1 MSTDLLN
8 KVLRVGEGRA
18 MKGMQQKAARITAL
32 EPEMEKLSDDELA
45 AKTPWFRERLANGET
60 IDDILIE
67 AFAVVR
73 EVGRRVLGMRLF
85 DVQLIGAMTL
95 NEGRVAEMKTGE
107 GKTFAG
113 VPAVYLNALTGR
125 GVHVVTVNDY
135 LAGRDAEWMRPLY
148 DKLGISVG
156 VIQSMMPEDQRRAAY
171 AADATYGTN
180 AEFGFDYLRDNM
192 AVRLADCVQ
201 RGHYFCIVDEVD
213 SILIDEA
220 RTPLIIS
227 GVPEA
232 ATDTYY
238 RFARIMPTLVAAD
251 RERYEK
257 LGDDALR
264 EALISQVS
272 TRSSD
277 LAERAR
283 AAGLEVPAK
292 PSAAEI
298 VEAVEGDFERLVSED
313 LLPRVHPEFDSKL
326 AGARMDVLAGRWNGR
341 FSREHLL
348 EAVIGDYDVD
358 EKHRAAS
365 PTLSG
370 VRKVEKAL
378 GIENLYL
385 DVNGNLVNHFIQ
397 ALKAHSLYRKDKEYI
412 VRDGELLIVDEFTG
426 RVLEGRRYSEGLH
439 QALEAKEGLRIRE
452 ENQTLATI
460 TLQNY
465 FRMYEKLSGMTGTAA
480 TEANEFAKI
489 YETDVTSIPTHRPMV
504 RIDEND
510 FIFKTKDAKFRA
522 VAEEIAQA
530 HERGQPVL
538 VGTISVEISEMLSG
552 MLTRRG
558 IPHNVLNAKNHAREA
573 EIILGAGQQG
583 AVTIATNMAGRGVD
597 IKLGEGVADLGGLYI
612 VGTERHESRRID
624 NQLRGRAGRQGDP
637 GRSRFFLSAEDDLIR
652 IFSGDRI
659 YRILDR
665 LGPGDDL
672 PIEAKMLSKTVE
684 GAQKKVEEQNFNIR
698 KRVLDYDDVLNKQ
711 REVIYAERRR
721 VLEGEDL
728 SEQARDWIAETLVEV
743 VDQFGDEDSLPAD
756 WDMPALFTA
765 LHAYYPLGLSLADL
779 QGELEHPEDPLTRED
794 LLDRL
799 EDDVMDAYTRREE
812 ELGADLVR
820 DLERWVLLQLIDQHW
835 REHRYNM
842 DYLREG
848 IHLRALGQKDPLSE
862 YRLEGHTMFDE
873 MMGVVKGEFVRYMF
887 HIQVDRAPE
896 AEEQRVADVDYSYQ
910 SDPIQGFAGAASDD
924 GGEIMDAEY
933 ESEEAGPPVAVV
945 EQRVLTED
953 DKVGRNDPCPCG
965 SGKKYKRCHGA

>member
-1 MSTDLLN
+1 MIN
-8 KVLRVGEGRA
+8 KVLRVGEGRS
-18 MKGMQQKAARITAL
+18 MKRMHSRVGTINDL
-32 EPEMEKLSDDELA
+32 EPEVQKLGDDEIR
-45 AKTPWFRERLANGET
+45 AKTEEFRARVADGAELDDVLDEALAVAR
-60 IDDILIE
+60 E
-67 AFAVVR
+67 AGVR
-73 EVGRRVLGMRLF
+73 ALGLRMF
-85 DVQLIGAMTL
+85 DVQLIGSMTL
-95 NEGRVAEMKTGE
+95 HEGRVAEMKTGE
-107 GKTFAG
+107 GKTLAA
-113 VPAVYLNALTGR
+113 VPAVYLNTLLGR
-125 GVHVVTVNDY
+125 GVHLVTVNDY
-135 LAGRDAEWMRPLY
+135 LARRDAEWMKPIY
-148 DKLGISVG
+148 DLLGISVG
-156 VIQSMMPEDQRRAAY
+156 VIATMMPEAERRESY
-171 AADATYGTN
+171 AADVTYGTN

-192 AVRLADCVQ
+192 AVRFEDCVQ

-238 RFARIMPTLVAAD
+238 RFARIVPTLKKG
-251 RERYEK
+251 E
-257 LGDDALR
+257 
-264 EALISQVS
+264 
-272 TRSSD
+272 
-277 LAERAR
+277 
-283 AAGLEVPAK
+283 
-292 PSAAEI
+292 
-298 VEAVEGDFERLVSED
+298 
-313 LLPRVHPEFDSKL
+313 
-326 AGARMDVLAGRWNGR
+326 
-341 FSREHLL
+341 
-348 EAVIGDYDVD
+348 DYDVD

-365 PTLSG
+365 PTESG
-370 VRKVEKAL
+370 VDKVETAL

-385 DVNGNLVNHFIQ
+385 DVNGNLVNHLIQ
-397 ALKAHSLYRKDKEYI
+397 ALKAHALYRKDKEYI

-465 FRMYEKLSGMTGTAA
+465 FRMYEKLSGMTGTAS

-489 YETDVTSIPTHRPMV
+489 YEADVTSIPTHRPMIRV
-504 RIDEND
+504 DEND

-522 VAEEIAQA
+522 VVEEIVGA
-530 HERGQPVL
+530 HDRGQPVL

-558 IPHNVLNAKNHAREA
+558 VEHNVLNAKNHAREA
-573 EIILGAGQQG
+573 EIIRHAGEPG

-597 IKLGEGVADLGGLYI
+597 IKLGDGVADVGGLYI

-624 NQLRGRAGRQGDP
+624 NQLRGRSGRQGDP
-637 GRSRFFLSAEDDLIR
+637 GHSRFFLSAEDDLIR
-652 IFSGDRI
+652 IFAGDRI
-659 YRILDR
+659 YKILDR

-672 PIEAKMLSKTVE
+672 PIEAKMLTKTVE

-711 REVIYAERRR
+711 REVIYSERRR

-728 SEQARDWIAETLVEV
+728 GDQARDWIAETLVEV
-743 VDQFGDEDSLPAD
+743 VEQYGDEDSLPAD
-756 WDMPALFTA
+756 WDVEALFGA
-765 LHAYYPLGLSLADL
+765 LQGYYPVSFGPADIS
-779 QGELEHPEDPLTRED
+779 EDLEDEEDPLTRDE

-799 EDDVMDAYTRREE
+799 EDDAMDAYDARET
-812 ELGADLVR
+812 ELGAELVR

-835 REHRYNM
+835 REHLYNM

-862 YRLEGHTMFDE
+862 YRLEGHAMFDE
-873 MMGVVKGEFVRYMF
+873 MMGIVKAEFVRYMF

-896 AEEQRVADVDYSYQ
+896 AEEQRVAEVDYHHQ
-910 SDPIQGFAGAASDD
+910 ADPVQGFEGAA
-924 GGEIMDAEY
+924 AEALA
-933 ESEEAGPPVAVV
+933 EDPEMEPDEARGPPVAVV
-945 EQRVLTED
+945 EQRVLSED
-953 DKVGRNDPCPCG
+953 QKVGRNDPCPCG